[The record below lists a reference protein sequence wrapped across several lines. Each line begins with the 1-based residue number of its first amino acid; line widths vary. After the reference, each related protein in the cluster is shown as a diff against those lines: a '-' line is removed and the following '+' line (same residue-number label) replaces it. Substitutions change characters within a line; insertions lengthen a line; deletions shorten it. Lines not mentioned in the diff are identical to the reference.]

1 MEHSNRTVQN
11 THVEVPVELAV
22 ENMGGIDSC
31 AIEFQSGVNL
41 LTGRNAT
48 NRTSL
53 LRAVTGVLGGT
64 SATLKSDADEGHVT
78 LTIGDRE
85 YSRRYNRTETGV
97 QVTGEPYEEN
107 SELIDLFI
115 SLLENNPAR
124 LAVERGDDL
133 RELIMRPVDTTEIEQ
148 RIQRLQRER
157 DELTDTVDRVER
169 RSKQLPALEEQ
180 RQTLTAELES
190 LEAEI
195 ESLRSAVTQYEADA
209 EMAEEAEE
217 LVDKL
222 DERRKERSEL
232 TDQIDLVTAEIEA
245 LRERPEE
252 LRAERDELPEH
263 SQDDLETVQEEL
275 RSVRYRKRELENTA
289 ADLSAIVEFNE
300 DILSDSISNLP
311 EESASDDPVA
321 ELAPE
326 SYQEVTCWT
335 CGNRAERGAIADRLE
350 NLRNVVTEKRTD
362 STELE
367 SRITELE
374 HEQEAIRAAIEDRT
388 ELDRKLDDIDR
399 KLEAKVERK
408 ESLEEEAEAV
418 RETISELET
427 NVADTEELRDS
438 DLLETYE
445 RISEL
450 QYEQGQTQQEL
461 ASVEDE
467 IEEIESLPDK
477 PTLQEQLDEI
487 RQELNYERGRVAEL
501 ESESVSKFNEHMDEV
516 LDILNYRNISRV
528 WIERKEAESG
538 SHGSDST
545 FDLHLVRESDTG
557 SVYEDTVANLSESE
571 REVIGL
577 IVALAGYL
585 VHEVYQHVPF
595 MLLDSL
601 EAIDSDRIADLID
614 YFSEYAPYLM
624 VALLPEDASGIT
636 DKYTQIT
643 AAELN

>member
-1 MEHSNRTVQN
+1 
-11 THVEVPVELAV
+11 
-22 ENMGGIDSC
+22 MGGIDSC

-157 DELTDTVDRVER
+157 DELTDTVNRVER

-232 TDQIDLVTAEIEA
+232 TDQIDLMTAEIEA

-263 SQDDLETVQEEL
+263 SQADLETVQDEL
-275 RSVRYRKRELENTA
+275 RSVRNRKRDLENTA

-326 SYQEVTCWT
+326 ADQEVTCWT

-350 NLRNVVTEKRTD
+350 NLRNVVTEKRTE

-388 ELDRKLDDIDR
+388 ELDRKLDDIER

-477 PTLQEQLDEI
+477 STLQEQLDEI

-614 YFSEYAPYLM
+614 YFSEYAPYLI

>member
-263 SQDDLETVQEEL
+263 SQADLETVQEEL
-275 RSVRYRKRELENTA
+275 RSVRNRKRELENTA

-326 SYQEVTCWT
+326 SDQEVTCWT

-545 FDLHLVRESDTG
+545 FDLHLVRKSDTG

>member
-1 MEHSNRTVQN
+1 
-11 THVEVPVELAV
+11 
-22 ENMGGIDSC
+22 
-31 AIEFQSGVNL
+31 
-41 LTGRNAT
+41 
-48 NRTSL
+48 
-53 LRAVTGVLGGT
+53 
-64 SATLKSDADEGHVT
+64 
-78 LTIGDRE
+78 
-85 YSRRYNRTETGV
+85 
-97 QVTGEPYEEN
+97 
-107 SELIDLFI
+107 
-115 SLLENNPAR
+115 
-124 LAVERGDDL
+124 
-133 RELIMRPVDTTEIEQ
+133 
-148 RIQRLQRER
+148 
-157 DELTDTVDRVER
+157 
-169 RSKQLPALEEQ
+169 
-180 RQTLTAELES
+180 
-190 LEAEI
+190 
-195 ESLRSAVTQYEADA
+195 
-209 EMAEEAEE
+209 
-217 LVDKL
+217 
-222 DERRKERSEL
+222 
-232 TDQIDLVTAEIEA
+232 
-245 LRERPEE
+245 
-252 LRAERDELPEH
+252 
-263 SQDDLETVQEEL
+263 
-275 RSVRYRKRELENTA
+275 
-289 ADLSAIVEFNE
+289 
-300 DILSDSISNLP
+300 
-311 EESASDDPVA
+311 
-321 ELAPE
+321 
-326 SYQEVTCWT
+326 
-335 CGNRAERGAIADRLE
+335 
-350 NLRNVVTEKRTD
+350 
-362 STELE
+362 
-367 SRITELE
+367 
-374 HEQEAIRAAIEDRT
+374 
-388 ELDRKLDDIDR
+388 
-399 KLEAKVERK
+399 VERK

>member
-263 SQDDLETVQEEL
+263 SQADLETVQEEL
-275 RSVRYRKRELENTA
+275 RSVRNRKRELENTA

-326 SYQEVTCWT
+326 SDQEVTCWT

>member
-1 MEHSNRTVQN
+1 
-11 THVEVPVELAV
+11 
-22 ENMGGIDSC
+22 MGGIDSC
-31 AIEFQSGVNL
+31 AIEFQNGVNL

-53 LRAVTGVLGGT
+53 LRAVSGVLGGT
-64 SATLKSDADEGHVT
+64 SATLKSDADEGYVT

-85 YSRRYNRTETGV
+85 YSRQYNRTGTGV
-97 QVTGEPYEEN
+97 QVTGEPYEDN

-148 RIQRLQRER
+148 RIQQLKSER
-157 DELTDTVDRVER
+157 DEISETIDHIDQ
-169 RSKQLPALEEQ
+169 RSKKLPALEEQ

-190 LEAEI
+190 LEEEI
-195 ESLRSAVTQYEADA
+195 ETLRSEVAQYEADA
-209 EMAEEAEE
+209 EMAEEAED
-217 LVDKL
+217 LVDRL
-222 DERRKERSEL
+222 DERRKEQSEL
-232 TDQIDLVTAEIEA
+232 TDQIDIVTAEIEA
-245 LRERPEE
+245 LREQPEE
-252 LRAERDELPEH
+252 LRAERDELPEY
-263 SQDDLETVQEEL
+263 SQTDLEAVQEEL
-275 RSVRYRKRELENTA
+275 QSVRNRKRELENTA

-311 EESASDDPVA
+311 EESTSDDPTA

-326 SYQEVTCWT
+326 ADQEVTCWT
-335 CGNRAERGAIADRLE
+335 CGNRAKRGAIADRLE
-350 NLRNVVTEKRTD
+350 NLRNVITEKRNESTD
-362 STELE
+362 LK

-374 HEQEAIRAAIEDRT
+374 HEQEEIRAAIEERD
-388 ELDRKLDDIDR
+388 ELNRKLDDVER
-399 KLEAKVERK
+399 KLETKEKRK
-408 ESLEEEAEAV
+408 ENLEEELEEV
-418 RETISELET
+418 RETIRELET
-427 NVADTEELRDS
+427 KVADTEELRDS

-445 RISEL
+445 RMSEL

-461 ASVEDE
+461 ASVEDQ
-467 IEEIESLPDK
+467 IEEIESLQDK
-477 PTLQEQLDEI
+477 SALQEQLDEL
-487 RQELNYERGRVAEL
+487 RQELNSERRRVADL
-501 ESESVSKFNEHMDEV
+501 ESESVSKFNEHMAEV

-528 WIERKEAESG
+528 WIERKEPESG
-538 SHGSDST
+538 SRESNAT

-585 VHEVYQHVPF
+585 VHEVYQRVPF

-601 EAIDSDRIADLID
+601 EAIDSERIADLID
-614 YFSEYAPYLM
+614 YFSEYAPYLI
-624 VALLPEDASGIT
+624 VALLPEDAAEIT

>member
-1 MEHSNRTVQN
+1 MVHSDKTGQN
-11 THVEVPVELAV
+11 TSVDESVELAA

-31 AIEFQSGVNL
+31 AIELQSGVNL

-53 LRAVTGVLGGT
+53 LRSISGVLGGT

-148 RIQRLQRER
+148 RIQHLQRER
-157 DELTDTVDRVER
+157 DEISDTVDRVER
-169 RSKQLPALEEQ
+169 RSKKLPALEEQ
-180 RQTLTAELES
+180 RQTLTSELES

-195 ESLRSAVTQYEADA
+195 ESLEAEVTQYEADA

-217 LVDKL
+217 LVDRL

-245 LRERPEE
+245 LQERPAE
-252 LRAERDELPEH
+252 LRAERHELPEY
-263 SQDDLETVQEEL
+263 SQADLETVQEEL
-275 RSVRYRKRELENTA
+275 RSVRNRKRELENTA

-311 EESASDDPVA
+311 EESTSDDPVA

-326 SYQEVTCWT
+326 ADQEVTCWT

-350 NLRNVVTEKRTD
+350 NLRNVVTEKRNE

-374 HEQEAIRAAIEDRT
+374 HEQEEIRAAIEERN
-388 ELDRKLDDIDR
+388 ELDRKLDDIER
-399 KLEAKVERK
+399 KLEAKEERK
-408 ESLEEEAEAV
+408 EALEEEVEEV

-445 RISEL
+445 RMSDL

-477 PTLQEQLDEI
+477 SSLQEQLDEI
-487 RQELNYERGRVAEL
+487 RRELNYERGRVAEL

-528 WIERKEAESG
+528 WIERKEAKSG
-538 SHGSDST
+538 SHGSNAT

-585 VHEVYQHVPF
+585 VHEVYQQVPF

-601 EAIDSDRIADLID
+601 EAIDSERIADLID
-614 YFSEYAPYLM
+614 YFSEYAPYLI

>member
-64 SATLKSDADEGHVT
+64 SATLKSDADEVHVT

-263 SQDDLETVQEEL
+263 SQADLETVQEEL
-275 RSVRYRKRELENTA
+275 RSVRNRKRELENTA

-326 SYQEVTCWT
+326 SDQEVTCWT

>member
-1 MEHSNRTVQN
+1 
-11 THVEVPVELAV
+11 
-22 ENMGGIDSC
+22 MGGIDSC

-53 LRAVTGVLGGT
+53 LRAVSGVLGGT

-97 QVTGEPYEEN
+97 QVTGDPYEEN

-157 DELTDTVDRVER
+157 DEISDTVDRVER
-169 RSKQLPALEEQ
+169 RSKKLPALEEQ
-180 RQTLTAELES
+180 RQTLTSELES
-190 LEAEI
+190 LEEEI
-195 ESLRSAVTQYEADA
+195 ESLRSEVTQYEADA

-217 LVDKL
+217 LVDRL

-245 LRERPEE
+245 LQERPEE
-252 LRAERDELPEH
+252 LRAERDELPEY
-263 SQDDLETVQEEL
+263 SQADLETVQEEL
-275 RSVRYRKRELENTA
+275 QSVRTRKRELENTA

-300 DILSDSISNLP
+300 DILSDSLSNLP
-311 EESASDDPVA
+311 EESTSDDPVA

-326 SYQEVTCWT
+326 ADQEVTCWT

-350 NLRNVVTEKRTD
+350 NLRNIVTEKRNE

-374 HEQEAIRAAIEDRT
+374 REQEEIRAAIEERN
-388 ELDRKLDDIDR
+388 ELDRKLDDIER
-399 KLEAKVERK
+399 KLEAKEKRK
-408 ESLEEEAEAV
+408 EALEEEAEEV
-418 RETISELET
+418 RETITELET
-427 NVADTEELRDS
+427 KVADTEELRDS

-487 RQELNYERGRVAEL
+487 RKELNYERGRVAEL

-538 SHGSDST
+538 SHGSNAT

-577 IVALAGYL
+577 VVALAGYL
-585 VHEVYQHVPF
+585 VHEVYQQVPF

-601 EAIDSDRIADLID
+601 EAIDSERIADLID
-614 YFSEYAPYLM
+614 YFSEYAPYLI
-624 VALLPEDASGIT
+624 VALLPEDASEIT

>member
-263 SQDDLETVQEEL
+263 SQADLETVQEEL
-275 RSVRYRKRELENTA
+275 RSVRNRKRELENTA

-326 SYQEVTCWT
+326 SDQEVTCWT

-601 EAIDSDRIADLID
+601 EAIDLDRIADLID

>member
-263 SQDDLETVQEEL
+263 SQADLETVQEEL
-275 RSVRYRKRELENTA
+275 RSVRNRKRELENTA

-326 SYQEVTCWT
+326 SDQEVTCWT

-501 ESESVSKFNEHMDEV
+501 ESELVSKFNEHMDEV

>member
-1 MEHSNRTVQN
+1 VIGS
-11 THVEVPVELAV
+11 TH
-22 ENMGGIDSC
+22 
-31 AIEFQSGVNL
+31 
-41 LTGRNAT
+41 
-48 NRTSL
+48 
-53 LRAVTGVLGGT
+53 
-64 SATLKSDADEGHVT
+64 
-78 LTIGDRE
+78 
-85 YSRRYNRTETGV
+85 SRRYNRTETGV

-263 SQDDLETVQEEL
+263 SQADLETVQEEL
-275 RSVRYRKRELENTA
+275 RSVRNRKRELENTA

-326 SYQEVTCWT
+326 SDQEVTCWT

-461 ASVEDE
+461 KRPLKTKSRRSNRCRTNRRCKSNSTRSVRNSTTSADGWPNSSPNQSRSSTSIWMKCWTSSTTETSPGSGSRE
-467 IEEIESLPDK
+467 K
-477 PTLQEQLDEI
+477 KRKAGVTARI
-487 RQELNYERGRVAEL
+487 RRSTFTW
-501 ESESVSKFNEHMDEV
+501 SESRTRDPYTR
-516 LDILNYRNISRV
+516 IRSR
-528 WIERKEAESG
+528 I
-538 SHGSDST
+538 
-545 FDLHLVRESDTG
+545 
-557 SVYEDTVANLSESE
+557 
-571 REVIGL
+571 
-577 IVALAGYL
+577 
-585 VHEVYQHVPF
+585 
-595 MLLDSL
+595 
-601 EAIDSDRIADLID
+601 
-614 YFSEYAPYLM
+614 
-624 VALLPEDASGIT
+624 
-636 DKYTQIT
+636 
-643 AAELN
+643 